1 MPRSPHTPDLIRVSA
16 LHGYIEIIESKLIN
30 PDALLSR
37 VGLDRKQLQEPNN
50 FIQYQQ
56 LIELLEIT
64 AKELDLPYFGLEL
77 GRWQSLN
84 ILGSVGYLMG
94 NCDSLEMALKNL
106 TKYYHV
112 HQNSADLLLEI
123 GQDYVKL
130 SFLVRSKL
138 KVSVYHGA
146 DLALSVGVNLLKQL
160 TDDQIKLHRLE
171 LPHSANTNTSV
182 YRQALGQ
189 VPVFNCPHTALIFD
203 RKYLKLPIKN
213 SDKQLFSIL
222 SQQLGHL
229 NDSKRENI
237 SDHVEVLIKQYL
249 LHEQFGVNLIAEKL
263 SMSSRSLQRHLTQ
276 QGTTFRELVD
286 DIRCNL
292 AHQYLTESSLSLS
305 NISDI
310 LSFSNYSEFTRA
322 FKRWYGVSP
331 KDYRKSLLH
340 NGVKS

>member
-1 MPRSPHTPDLIRVSA
+1 MPRKTHIPDLIRASA
-16 LHGYIEIIESKLIN
+16 LHGYVELIESKLVN
-30 PDALLSR
+30 PDALLER
-37 VGLDRKQLQEPNN
+37 VGLDRKQLIEPNN
-50 FIQYQQ
+50 FVQYQQ

-64 AKELDLPYFGLEL
+64 AKELNLPYFGLEL

-94 NCDSLEMALKNL
+94 NCETLEMALKNL
-106 TKYYHV
+106 TKYYHI
-112 HQNSADLLLEI
+112 HQNSADLLLES
-123 GQDYVKL
+123 GQDFVKL
-130 SFLVRSKL
+130 SFLVRSSL
-138 KVSVYHGA
+138 KVGVYHGA

-171 LPHSANTNTSV
+171 LPHSCDANTSV

-189 VPVFNCPHTALIFD
+189 IPVFNCAHTALVFEK
-203 RKYLKLPIKN
+203 KYLKLAIKN

-222 SQQLGHL
+222 SQQLGHP
-229 NDSKRENI
+229 NESKRENI
-237 SDHVEVLIKQYL
+237 CEHVEVLIKQYL

-263 SMSSRSLQRHLTQ
+263 SMSARSLQRHLAQ
-276 QGTTFRELVD
+276 YDTTFRELVD
-286 DIRCNL
+286 EVRCNL

-322 FKRWYGVSP
+322 FKRWYGMPP
-331 KDYRKSLLH
+331 KDYRKSH
-340 NGVKS
+340 

>member
-1 MPRSPHTPDLIRVSA
+1 MPRKTQAPDLIRASA
-16 LHGYIEIIESKLIN
+16 LHGYIELLESKLVK

-37 VGLDRKQLQEPNN
+37 VGLDRKQLQQANN

-64 AKELDLPYFGLEL
+64 ATELRSPFFGLEL

-84 ILGSVGYLMG
+84 ILGTVGYLMG
-94 NCDSLEMALKNL
+94 NCDTLEMALKNL

-112 HQNSADLLLEI
+112 HQSSADLLLEVD
-123 GQDYVKL
+123 QDYVKL
-130 SFLVRSKL
+130 SFLLRNSI
-138 KVSVYHGA
+138 KVSVYHAA

-160 TDDQIKLHRLE
+160 TDNQIKIHRLE
-171 LPHSANTNTSV
+171 LPHSANVHPSV

-189 VPVFNCPHTALIFD
+189 VPEFNCAHTTLVFD
-203 RKYLKLPIKN
+203 KKYLKLAIQN

-229 NDSKRENI
+229 NESKRENI
-237 SDHVEVLIKQYL
+237 SDHVEVLIKQYM
-249 LHEQFGVNLIAEKL
+249 LHEQFGVQLIAEKL
-263 SMSSRSLQRHLTQ
+263 SMSTRSLQRHLSQ
-276 QGTTFRELVD
+276 HGTTFRELVD
-286 DIRCNL
+286 EVRCNL

-305 NISDI
+305 NISDV

-322 FKRWYGVSP
+322 FKRWYGVPP
-331 KDYRKSLLH
+331 KDYRRTD
-340 NGVKS
+340 

>member
-1 MPRSPHTPDLIRVSA
+1 MPRLTQAPDLIRASA
-16 LHGYIEIIESKLIN
+16 LHGYIELIESKLVN
-30 PDALLSR
+30 PDALFSR
-37 VGLDRKQLQEPNN
+37 VGLDRKQLQDANN
-50 FIQYQQ
+50 FVQYQQ
-56 LIELLEIT
+56 LIQLLELT
-64 AKELDLPYFGLEL
+64 AKELNLPYFGLEL

-94 NCDSLEMALKNL
+94 NCDTLEMALKNL

-112 HQNSADLLLEI
+112 HQNSADLLLEVD
-123 GQDYVKL
+123 QDYVKL
-130 SFLVRSKL
+130 SFFVRTSL

-171 LPHSANTNTSV
+171 LPHSCDENPSV

-189 VPVFNCPHTALIFD
+189 VPVFNCAHTAVVFEK
-203 RKYLKLPIKN
+203 KYLKLPIKN

-222 SQQLGHL
+222 SQQLGQPA
-229 NDSKRENI
+229 DTKRENI
-237 SDHVEVLIKQYL
+237 ADHVEVLIKQYL
-249 LHEQFGVNLIAEKL
+249 LHEEFGVNLIAEKL
-263 SMSSRSLQRHLTQ
+263 SMSARSLQRHLTKHD
-276 QGTTFRELVD
+276 TTFRELVD
-286 DIRCNL
+286 DVRCNL

-322 FKRWYGVSP
+322 FKRWYGIPP
-331 KDYRKSLLH
+331 KDYRKSH
-340 NGVKS
+340 SS

>member
-1 MPRSPHTPDLIRVSA
+1 MPRLTQAPDLIRVSA
-16 LHGYIEIIESKLIN
+16 LHGYIELIESKLVN

-37 VGLDRKQLQEPNN
+37 VGLDRKQLQDANN
-50 FIQYQQ
+50 FVQYQQ
-56 LIELLEIT
+56 LIQLLELT
-64 AKELDLPYFGLEL
+64 AKELNLPYFGLEL

-94 NCDSLEMALKNL
+94 NCDTLEMALKNL

-112 HQNSADLLLEI
+112 HQNSADLLLEVD
-123 GQDYVKL
+123 QDYVKL
-130 SFLVRSKL
+130 SFLVRTSL

-160 TDDQIKLHRLE
+160 TDDQIKLSRLE
-171 LPHSANTNTSV
+171 LPHSCDDNQSV

-189 VPVFNCPHTALIFD
+189 IPIFNCAHTAVVFE

-222 SQQLGHL
+222 SQQLGQPA
-229 NDSKRENI
+229 DTKRENI
-237 SDHVEVLIKQYL
+237 ADHVEVLIKQYL
-249 LHEQFGVNLIAEKL
+249 LHEEFGVNLIAEKL
-263 SMSSRSLQRHLTQ
+263 SMSARSLQRHLTKHD
-276 QGTTFRELVD
+276 TTFRELVD
-286 DIRCNL
+286 DVRCNL

-322 FKRWYGVSP
+322 FKRWYGIPP
-331 KDYRKSLLH
+331 KDYRKSH
-340 NGVKS
+340 SS

>member
-1 MPRSPHTPDLIRVSA
+1 MPRKTHAPDLIRVSA
-16 LHGYIEIIESKLIN
+16 LHGYIELIESKLVN

-37 VGLDRKQLQEPNN
+37 VGLDRKQLTEPNN

-56 LIELLEIT
+56 LIELLKIT
-64 AKELDLPYFGLEL
+64 AKELNLPYFGLEL

-84 ILGSVGYLMG
+84 ILGSVGYLIG
-94 NCDSLEMALKNL
+94 NCDTLETALKNL

-130 SFLVRSKL
+130 SFLIRSNL
-138 KVSVYHGA
+138 KISVYHGA

-160 TDDQIKLHRLE
+160 TDDKIKLHRLE
-171 LPHSANTNTSV
+171 LPHSCDENPSV

-189 VPVFNCPHTALIFD
+189 VPAFNCAHTALVFD
-203 RKYLKLPIKN
+203 KKYLKLAIKN

-222 SQQLGHL
+222 SQQIGHL
-229 NDSKRENI
+229 KDTKRENM

-249 LHEQFGVNLIAEKL
+249 LHEEFGINLIAEKL
-263 SMSSRSLQRHLTQ
+263 SMSARSLQRHLTQ
-276 QGTTFRELVD
+276 HGTTFRELVD
-286 DIRCNL
+286 DVRCNL
-292 AHQYLTESSLSLS
+292 AHQYLIESSLSLS

-322 FKRWYGVSP
+322 FKRWYGIPP
-331 KDYRKSLLH
+331 KDYRKSH
-340 NGVKS
+340 SS